1 MTRDEAIARLRSMGR
16 NASARDWALGETI
29 VVTIREPSK
38 DFSQV
43 YSGAVYLYP
52 DKDGTWKLIDF
63 GRLNTEEGYDD
74 LESAIHGA
82 HEYIGRRERDLRVQ
96 RE

>member
-29 VVTIREPSK
+29 VITIGEPSN
-38 DFSQV
+38 DELQV
-43 YSGAVYLYP
+43 YPGAVYLAP
-52 DKDGTWKLIDF
+52 AGDGTWKLIDF
-63 GRLNTEEGYDD
+63 GLPNSETSYDD

-82 HEYIGRRERDLRVQ
+82 YEHVGRRERDRGVE